1 LPKVRHIALW
11 LAKDGQKNS
20 ALHFKILRIARRFR
34 VTGRFIN
41 AQRLTCKKK
50 GRFDNRPLKHWL

>member
-1 LPKVRHIALW
+1 MVSERRAEELSAALQNP
-11 LAKDGQKNS
+11 ADCPS
-20 ALHFKILRIARRFR
+20 IR

-50 GRFDNRPLKHWL
+50 GRFDNRH